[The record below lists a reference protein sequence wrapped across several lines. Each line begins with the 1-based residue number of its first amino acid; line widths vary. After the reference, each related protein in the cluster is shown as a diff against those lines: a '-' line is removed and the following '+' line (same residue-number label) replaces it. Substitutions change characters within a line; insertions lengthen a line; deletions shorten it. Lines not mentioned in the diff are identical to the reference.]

1 MRNWKPMNNKGEFTD
16 EDFDTFFTI
25 DRSYF
30 YKTFFYNNKI
40 RFVTHDMSSDYF
52 IYVYKTSIL
61 RLPKFIEKYLENRM
75 IKLYYE
81 YRIFSY
87 KHDFVEKLTIE
98 QVNKKYNNILIT
110 DIEKKRLERLNK
122 LNSI

>member
-1 MRNWKPMNNKGEFTD
+1 MKNWKPMNELGEFTD
-16 EDFDTFFTI
+16 SNFDVYFTI

-40 RFVTHDMSSDYF
+40 RFVTHDMTSDYF
-52 IYVYKTSIL
+52 IYVYKTSLL
-61 RLPKFIEKYLENRM
+61 RIPKFISKYFKNRM
-75 IKLYYE
+75 INLYE

-98 QVNKKYNNILIT
+98 QVNKKYNNILIS
-110 DIEKKRLERLNK
+110 DKEKKRLTRLNK